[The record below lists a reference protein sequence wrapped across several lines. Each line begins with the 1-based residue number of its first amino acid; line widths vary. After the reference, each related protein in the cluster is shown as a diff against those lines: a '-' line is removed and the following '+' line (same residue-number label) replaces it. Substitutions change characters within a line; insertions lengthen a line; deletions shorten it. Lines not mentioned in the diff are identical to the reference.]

1 MKFYLDLNEE
11 EMRMLRLVVR
21 WTKPI
26 PYNLQ
31 GVVGKLNRFY
41 EIAQT
46 AEK

>member
-21 WTKPI
+21 WNTFD
-26 PYNLQ
+26 NLQ

>member
-1 MKFYLDLNEE
+1 MRFNLDINLEE
-11 EMRMLRLVVR
+11 LRMLRLVVR
-21 WTKPI
+21 WNTFD
-26 PYNLQ
+26 NLQ